1 MSSEERNVSA
11 NGGKDAE
18 RQDRQ
23 RSANILRDCLMDG
36 DAEAARREAKVRRR
50 ALVISTLLQ
59 AAVVAAVIA
68 VPFLGRVERIA
79 LANVTPMPPYRPL
92 GNALGNAAHEQPI
105 RTNPQSGGR
114 RTICFLCPVGHPVNH
129 SPAPNAGD
137 AHEPDGAMEI
147 EGGGDPT
154 GPCPGCIHM
163 ASSEGPRPPEIP
175 TTPARILKVTH
186 LDPAMLIERI
196 EPVYPSLA
204 QQIRR
209 EAQVEMHAIISTEGR
224 IESLEVV
231 GGDRLFYQS
240 ALDAVRRWRYRA
252 TFLNG
257 RAVEVDT
264 YITVIY
270 TLR

>member
-1 MSSEERNVSA
+1 MSNEERGVSA
-11 NGGKDAE
+11 SGEQDAE
-18 RQDRQ
+18 RQNRRQ
-23 RSANILRDCLMDG
+23 SAEVLRGCLVDG
-36 DAEAARREAKVRRR
+36 DAQEARREAKVRRR

-68 VPFLGRVERIA
+68 VPFFGRVERIA
-79 LANVTPMPPYRPL
+79 LANFTPMPPYRPL
-92 GNALGNAAHEQPI
+92 GNAVHEQQV
-105 RTNPQSGGR
+105 RVTQQGGGR
-114 RTICFLCPVGHPVNH
+114 PAICFLCPVGHPINH
-129 SPAPNAGD
+129 SSAANAGD
-137 AHEPDGAMEI
+137 AHAPDGAMEI
-147 EGGGDPT
+147 DGSGDLT

-175 TTPARILKVTH
+175 TTPPRILKVTH
-186 LDPAMLIERI
+186 LDPAMLIERV

-204 QQIRR
+204 RQIRR
-209 EAQVEMHAIISTEGR
+209 EGQVEMHAIISTEGR

-231 GGDRLFYQS
+231 GGDGLFYQS

-257 RAVEVDT
+257 QAVEVDT